1 MMDNICIC
9 CRRRKNHDEF
19 TITEKYLGIC
29 RSCKGKITYFSEN
42 TVFMGSENL
51 SSLYAVLKY
60 EGLIKRAIRDYK
72 FCGQQR
78 YSKIFVELMYEYFK
92 NMNLDKEYDLVT
104 MVPISRKRWI
114 ERGYNQSEFLAKPL
128 ADKLGI
134 EFKNNCIFKY
144 RNNKAQSSTKGISER
159 RKNVKN
165 VYIADYEKLSGKN
178 IILMDDVYTTGSTM
192 EECAKELRAK
202 GAENVLGIVLAK
214 VVK

>member
-1 MMDNICIC
+1 
-9 CRRRKNHDEF
+9 
-19 TITEKYLGIC
+19 
-29 RSCKGKITYFSEN
+29 
-42 TVFMGSENL
+42 
-51 SSLYAVLKY
+51 
-60 EGLIKRAIRDYK
+60 
-72 FCGQQR
+72 
-78 YSKIFVELMYEYFK
+78 MYEYFK